1 MATQSKKTGFPEFF
15 ANTQSAENLRRQFIE
30 APLEAA
36 GQPALGAGIE
46 LANLLSIL
54 PGAFVASQER
64 ELERIKKSGIDNDPR
79 AAALE
84 TSIEQAGVLQTMAQR
99 GQVRIQRGLVAF
111 AGADKMFHGF
121 VSDAELTPLKGLTV
135 RLTGGI
141 EGRKTLSAT
150 TDDDGYFSIPLGI
163 SSSRQQEASGEN
175 KSKAGKGSLLQ
186 RITDLMASP
195 GIAPLAS
202 ATERVEGE
210 GGQVEILK
218 RGKLLHTDP
227 ASLTLDQGS
236 VYREYVIADTEPSS
250 ASDVKDSSPGAAR
263 AARAK
268 VEESQS
274 TSASKAA
281 PSATT
286 TETKKKAPRPAKS
299 KKAAKK

>member
-15 ANTQSAENLRRQFIE
+15 ADTQSAENLRRQFIE
-30 APLEAA
+30 APMEAA

-79 AAALE
+79 VAALE

-111 AGADKMFHGF
+111 AGADKVFHGF
-121 VSDAELTPLKGLTV
+121 VSDVELTPLKGLTV
-135 RLTGGI
+135 RLSS
-141 EGRKTLSAT
+141 EGRKALSAT
-150 TDDDGYFSIPLGI
+150 TDDDGYFSIPLGAR
-163 SSSRQQEASGEN
+163 SSRQQENSGEN

-202 ATERVEGE
+202 AAESVAGQ
-210 GGQVEILK
+210 GSQVEILK

-227 ASLTLDQGS
+227 VSLTLDQGS
-236 VYREYVIADTEPSS
+236 VYREYVIADTESSS
-250 ASDVKDSSPGAAR
+250 ASDLKDSSAG
-263 AARAK
+263 
-268 VEESQS
+268 S
-274 TSASKAA
+274 SASKAA
-281 PSATT
+281 SPQPAATAT
-286 TETKKKAPRPAKS
+286 STETKKDPPRPAKS
-299 KKAAKK
+299 KKATKK